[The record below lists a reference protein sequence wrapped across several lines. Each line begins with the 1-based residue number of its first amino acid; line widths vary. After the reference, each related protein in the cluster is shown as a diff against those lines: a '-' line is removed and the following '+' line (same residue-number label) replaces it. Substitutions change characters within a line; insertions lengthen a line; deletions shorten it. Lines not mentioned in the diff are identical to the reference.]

1 MFLRDARQ
9 KVLNSFKSDVFPLT
23 HFTPESTLV
32 PSSNQ
37 TIKSKAQITTIQQ
50 KKTKTIHKLSNHRKH
65 KLGMLN
71 TKYLQQNSMK
81 ILYTILH
88 DEKI

>member
-1 MFLRDARQ
+1 MM
-9 KVLNSFKSDVFPLT
+9 KKY
-23 HFTPESTLV
+23 V

-37 TIKSKAQITTIQQ
+37 TVKWKAQITTIQQ
-50 KKTKTIHKLSNHRKH
+50 KKIKTIHKLSNHRKH
-65 KLGMLN
+65 KLGILN
-71 TKYLQQNSMK
+71 TKYLQQNSKK